1 MIKRIYPKCWVAAVP
16 KFWNEEIPSDY
27 PTDTGSEFSLNFDSK
42 EDRLAVQEMESK
54 LGSEESIITEEMLP
68 NEYSMVGNYLGTYN
82 VIGTPG
88 EKVLLSPKAVSDKAI
103 GALAFHYVAVSSE
116 TTGEDTQ
123 AEGEETTET
132 PTEPT
137 ITKTWEQ
144 IKDAEIVDGYV
155 YGTVDSFSPIA
166 VFEVKRDTFLDDQ
179 GKFFTRPTF
188 IANGIAIKVYKNE
201 EGKVCVEDG
210 NGKITEITE
219 ETTILG
225 GGVDGSDLD
234 STSISIDNVNVDSVY
249 VGSFCHTEER
259 VATVKKASL
268 KMYNVTLNKGI
279 SRGISGSGCYTRI
292 EDLDVAINKVK
303 AYHIGAG
310 ECYNQTTK
318 KDANQAFLPDL
329 GLGANCWVKNS
340 KFTIED
346 SDIYVAY
353 ASGNNGYLY
362 VDHSEVVAKNTK
374 FGYFIAGGSN
384 GGTNECEVELENCTV
399 DVFQTTNRG
408 FVRAAD
414 ADLKD
419 CTIKVCAVCGDPTD
433 SSVTGTVDSVKM
445 DLTGGEITLYAGTSG
460 GVAIDNEKAN
470 EIVQYVKVGRETEIT
485 YAENADQILK
495 DVIRLK

>member
-1 MIKRIYPKCWVAAVP
+1 MIKRIYPKCWIAAVP

-27 PTDTGSEFSLNFDSK
+27 PTETGSEFSLNFDSK

-54 LGSEESIITEEMLP
+54 LGTEESIITEEMVP
-68 NEYSMVGNYLGTYN
+68 EYSIVGGYLGTYN
-82 VIGTPG
+82 VTGVAG

-103 GALAFHYVAVSSE
+103 GALAFHYVVPSTE
-116 TTGEDTQ
+116 DDTEDTQ
-123 AEGEETTET
+123 AEGEGTEQPVAT
-132 PTEPT
+132 A
-137 ITKTWEQ
+137 TWEQ
-144 IKDAEIVDGYV
+144 IKDAEVVDGYV

-166 VFEVKRDTFLDDQ
+166 VFEIKRDTFLDDQ

-268 KMYNVTLNKGI
+268 KMYNVTMN
-279 SRGISGSGCYTRI
+279 RGISGSGCYTRI

-340 KFTIED
+340 RFVIED

-384 GGTNECEVELENCTV
+384 GGTNECEVELENCTA

-433 SSVTGTVDSVKM
+433 ESVTGTVDSVKM
-445 DLTGGEITLYAGTSG
+445 DLTGGKVSLYAGTNG
-460 GVAIDNEKAN
+460 GIAIDNAKAN
-470 EIVQYVKVGRETEIT
+470 EIVEYVKIGRETEVT
-485 YAENADQILK
+485 YMENADQILK
-495 DVIRLK
+495 DVIRQK